1 MASAWPGEGHR
12 IVNTRQKT
20 ALKQHCRL
28 PEETVNPALRYQ
40 RGLHSIVLTVNSG
53 FE

>member
-1 MASAWPGEGHR
+1 M
-12 IVNTRQKT
+12 NTHQKV

-28 PEETVNPALRYQ
+28 PEETINPALRYQ
-40 RGLHSIVLTVNSG
+40 RGLHSIVLSVNSG

>member
-1 MASAWPGEGHR
+1 M
-12 IVNTRQKT
+12 NTHQKT
-20 ALKQHCRL
+20 ALRLHCRL
-28 PEETVNPALRYQ
+28 PEETVNPALCYT